1 MVQQL
6 LPYFPKYSS
15 IAHCRKRYWVEDES
29 LLGLN
34 TITRR
39 LITLE
44 GISPVGLG
52 QWLREYDD
60 DDLYGIAEPRTGAS
74 FFWEFSH
81 LDSLGFGKLL
91 KLFFSAVFRKP

>member
-1 MVQQL
+1 M
-6 LPYFPKYSS
+6 
-15 IAHCRKRYWVEDES
+15 ENES
-29 LLGLN
+29 LLGLK

-81 LDSLGFGKLL
+81 LDSLGFGKFI
-91 KLFFSAVFRKP
+91 KLFFLSSIQKALTLFNLNVLLPIKLKVWRFLTT